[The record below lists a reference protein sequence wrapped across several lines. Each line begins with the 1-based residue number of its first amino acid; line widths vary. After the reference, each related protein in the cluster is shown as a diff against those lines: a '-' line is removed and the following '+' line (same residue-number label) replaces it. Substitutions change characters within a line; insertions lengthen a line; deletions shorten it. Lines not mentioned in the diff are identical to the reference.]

1 MRIKLYSFF
10 SFGLLLLFFFSY
22 YISAFAAVYT
32 NTQLHLIKD
41 TLLSFG
47 ISMTYPFIINLFP
60 GIFRM
65 YALKDGKKDKEC
77 FFKTGEILAYI

>member
-1 MRIKLYSFF
+1 MGIALLIFF
-10 SFGLLLLFFFSY
+10 CY

-47 ISMTYPFIINLFP
+47 ISMSYPFVINLFP
-60 GIFRM
+60 GIFRL
-65 YALKDGKKDKEC
+65 YALKSEKQDKEC
-77 FFKTGEILAYI
+77 LFQAGQLLALI